1 MILPLEHS
9 LVPLPLASSE
19 HLLHV
24 LHPRAP
30 YFIRVAEPT
39 GQLLFHTVP
48 DDLRVDPVFGIDL
61 GLEFEDF
68 QGFVSALSFR
78 IEFYRL

>member
-9 LVPLPLASSE
+9 IVPLPLASSE

-30 YFIRVAEPT
+30 DFIRVAEPT
-39 GQLLFHTVP
+39 GQLLLHTVT
-48 DDLRVDPVFGIDL
+48 DDLWVDPVFGIEL
-61 GLEFEDF
+61 GLEFEDL
-68 QGFVSALSFR
+68 QGFVSALSFG
-78 IEFYRL
+78 IKFHRL

>member
-1 MILPLEHS
+1 MILPLDYP

-19 HLLHV
+19 HLLHI

-30 YFIRVAEPT
+30 DFIMVAEPPS
-39 GQLLFHTVP
+39 QLLLHSVP
-48 DDLRVDPVFGIDL
+48 DYLRVDLIFAIEL
-61 GLEFEDF
+61 GLKFEDL

-78 IEFYRL
+78 IEFQRL